1 MREQAEIAESLEMQP
16 MNAAVSITE
25 AVRCKATQSITIQT
39 RQIKANR
46 DLAAIRRSLG
56 KESFKTEMQGQED
69 NLKSEHTASEQ
80 TEQAAKWRSIGIQ
93 W

>member
-25 AVRCKATQSITIQT
+25 AVRCKATQSITIKT

-46 DLAAIRRSLG
+46 DLAAIRRSPG

-69 NLKSEHTASEQ
+69 KSEHTASEQ